1 MGLKVF
7 KHKHRDYITQTAYM
21 LT

>member
-7 KHKHRDYITQTAYM
+7 NHKHRDNITQTAYM